1 MRLIKKAIYMFLLL
15 LFPLA
20 LYGCS
25 GGSAEEPSP
34 TSEITVSAS
43 FQQED
48 GNALSDSTVRLA
60 FGESALEY
68 PLDENG
74 EVKLSGLPRSGDWML
89 TILDRQEQIQ
99 GGMTILLSEGAVID
113 AATGE
118 GGMGYITL
126 RGDTEEVA
134 LFFVL
139 RDDGSILCSLHLTE
153 ADVRHSNIVPED
165 EHDGT

>member
-1 MRLIKKAIYMFLLL
+1 MRLIKKAIDMVFILLI
-15 LFPLA
+15 PLA

-25 GGSAEEPSP
+25 SGSAEEPSS

-60 FGESALEY
+60 FGENALEY

-99 GGMTILLSEGAVID
+99 GGMTILLSEGVVID

-153 ADVRHSNIVPED
+153 ADVRHPNIVPED